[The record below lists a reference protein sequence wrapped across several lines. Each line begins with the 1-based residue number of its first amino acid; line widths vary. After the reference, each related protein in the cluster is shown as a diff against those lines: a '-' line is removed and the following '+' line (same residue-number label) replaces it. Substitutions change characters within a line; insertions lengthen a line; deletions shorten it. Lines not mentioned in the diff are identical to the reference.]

1 MNSLCDTLQ
10 NTMTYLL
17 SLFND
22 LYCTVRVMIQ
32 LIDADGAQPVVARKL
47 AVVVESKPLAL
58 EVDDRAVIG
67 IAVGWFHVD
76 THVGPR
82 AERRVTDSVTH
93 AVVTGHSVIPSVIM
107 VIGIRKIIASV
118 VLVYPSSFMEVF
130 EAGHDLHRTV
140 EFNHVVFK
148 TSAHAS
154 ASATIIY
161 IGFAVIV
168 NKNARVDKRL
178 HAFDVTY
185 NL

>member
-76 THVGPR
+76 THVGR
-82 AERRVTDSVTH
+82 SGTA
-93 AVVTGHSVIPSVIM
+93 
-107 VIGIRKIIASV
+107 
-118 VLVYPSSFMEVF
+118 
-130 EAGHDLHRTV
+130 AGRL
-140 EFNHVVFK
+140 E
-148 TSAHAS
+148 SL
-154 ASATIIY
+154 SATS
-161 IGFAVIV
+161 
-168 NKNARVDKRL
+168 RPPTSRL
-178 HAFDVTY
+178 
-185 NL
+185 